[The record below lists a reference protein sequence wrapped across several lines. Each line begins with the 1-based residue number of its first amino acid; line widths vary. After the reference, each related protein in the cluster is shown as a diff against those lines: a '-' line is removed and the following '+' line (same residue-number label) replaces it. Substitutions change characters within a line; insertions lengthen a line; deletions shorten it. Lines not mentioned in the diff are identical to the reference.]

1 MKNRFLTLLTLCI
14 LHLAPC
20 TLHSAFCT
28 LHAANIVVTG
38 HVTDQNGEALIG
50 AAIQMK
56 NSQVGTITDVDG
68 SFTMT
73 VPDGATLVFSYIGY
87 ADRELPAQ
95 PTMRVQLAEDVQ
107 TLQEVVA
114 VGYGTMKR
122 SDITGSMVSVRSDDM
137 QQTAAATMDQMLQ
150 GRAAGVEISLNS
162 GAAGASSSVQIRG
175 INSLNSTN
183 EPIYIID
190 GAIVQS
196 PAGADIYS
204 NPLAD
209 LNPADIESVEI
220 LKDASATA
228 IYGSQAANGVV
239 IVNMKK
245 GKEGAPKINLKL
257 AVGADQLPRHLE
269 VMNLR
274 QFARWAYDARL
285 ISTGEEI
292 ERFRNPDTLGLGTN
306 WQDEIFRTG
315 LRQDY
320 NISMRGGNKKLTYSI
335 SGGYYSQQGI
345 VINNDFD
352 RFNLRAQIDAKPY
365 TWLET
370 GITANLSETNRN
382 TGMSSWGI
390 VASALQALPNF
401 AVKNPDG
408 TWAKSGYDSQTA
420 VYQPNPVAKASITE
434 RRNRILSTRDN
445 FYITLK
451 PWRWLSWR
459 NELTLDYRIDNYRY
473 LEPAYNLGG
482 SAKYYATH
490 ENSKTMQRYI
500 NFKSVATG
508 RWTLADN
515 HSLTAMLG
523 YETSD
528 RQDDYLYGKRL
539 YGSNT
544 SLSLSSGDA
553 SDDSN
558 EGYISTV
565 RFHSVFGRVTYNYAE
580 RYMLTATVRGDGS
593 SRFAR
598 GQRWGVFPSVAAAWS
613 IADEKWFEPARP
625 RMNGLKLR
633 AGYGVVGNA
642 NLADNAY
649 LPTFANLESNF
660 GISYRTQNMPN
671 YNGLTWEK
679 TDSWNIGL
687 DMQFLKNRIELI
699 ADFFQ
704 KNTRDLLLQTAL
716 PAYTGTSLTGS
727 AAPMWANIGSMRNRG
742 VELTFNAHILSKSP
756 VKWKTAFTFTA
767 MQNRITALNLETGFI
782 DRTLDFDG
790 AGETVTRTAV
800 GHSVSEFYGY
810 QVAGRINAAEDFLRD
825 NGDGTSTVIAATPN
839 YRVGSVVSNTAS
851 LKTSIGDLLYRDNNE
866 DGIIDELDRTFI
878 GRSLPVAS
886 MGWNNTF
893 TWKGLSLSVFL
904 YSALGGQVF
913 NFNRRMLD
921 EPSPL
926 NSTMTNK
933 FPRAGQYAHIGY
945 HDGNADNRNIWNQYV
960 LDGADPTETRIDAT
974 KGNMNYRVSD
984 RYVENADYLRI
995 KNITL
1000 SYSLPKKWIEK
1011 AKMQKLQFTFN
1022 LQNVYTFTRYTGY
1035 DPEVGAQNG
1044 QYSFSGQGMLLYG
1057 VDSGKVPAPR
1067 SYLFTIDVTF

>member
-1 MKNRFLTLLTLCI
+1 MKNRFFTFIISVAFSLC
-14 LHLAPC
+14 A
-20 TLHSAFCT
+20 A
-28 LHAANIVVTG
+28 AANITVTG
-38 HVTDQNGEALIG
+38 QVLDANAEALIG
-50 AAIQMK
+50 ATVQMK

-73 VPDGATLVFSYIGY
+73 VPDGAVLVFSYIGY
-87 ADRELPAQ
+87 TDVEQTAS
-95 PTMRVQLAEDVQ
+95 PTMRVQLQEDVQ
-107 TLQEVVA
+107 TLREVVA

-122 SDITGSMVSVRSDDM
+122 SDITGAMVSVRADDM
-137 QQTAAATMDQMLQ
+137 QQTVAATMDQMLQ
-150 GRAAGVEISLNS
+150 GRAAGVEMSLNS

-183 EPIYIID
+183 EPIYVID

-196 PAGADIYS
+196 AAGSDIYS

-209 LNPADIESVEI
+209 INPADIESVEI

-228 IYGSQAANGVV
+228 IYGAQAANGVI

-245 GKEGAPKINLKL
+245 GKEGAMRVNLKL
-257 AVGADQLPRHLE
+257 SAGADQLPRHLE

-285 ISTGEEI
+285 ISTGQEI
-292 ERFRNPDTLGLGTN
+292 ERFRNPDTLGLGTD
-306 WQDEIFRTG
+306 WQNEIFRTG
-315 LRQDY
+315 VRQDY
-320 NISMRGGNKKLTYSI
+320 TVSLRGGTKRLSYSV
-335 SGGYYSQQGI
+335 SAGYYSQQGI
-345 VINNDFD
+345 VLNNDFD
-352 RFNLRAQIDAKPY
+352 RFSLRAQIDAKPY

-370 GITANLSETNRN
+370 GIVANLGETNRN

-390 VASALQALPNF
+390 VSSALQGLPNF

-459 NELTLDYRIDNYRY
+459 NEITLDYRVDNYRY

-508 RWTLADN
+508 QWTIGDDHHL
-515 HSLTAMLG
+515 SAMLG

-528 RQDDYLYGKRL
+528 RQEDYLYGRRL

-544 SLSLSSGDA
+544 SLALSSGDA

-558 EGYISTV
+558 EGYITTV
-565 RFHSVFGRVTYNYAE
+565 RYHSVFGRVTYNYLE
-580 RYMLTATVRGDGS
+580 RYMLTATVRGDAS

-598 GQRWGVFPSVAAAWS
+598 GQRWGVFPSAAVAWS
-613 IADEKWFEPARP
+613 ISEEKWFRPAR
-625 RMNGLKLR
+625 RVMNGFKLR

-642 NLADNAY
+642 NLGDNAY

-660 GISYRTQNMPN
+660 GVSYRTQNMPN
-671 YNGLTWEK
+671 YAGLTWEK
-679 TDSWNIGL
+679 TDSWNVGV
-687 DMQFLKNRIELI
+687 DMQFLKNRVEVIL
-699 ADFFQ
+699 DLYQ
-704 KNTRDLLLQTAL
+704 KNTRDLLLQTAM

-727 AAPMWANIGSMRNRG
+727 ASPMWANVGRMRNRG
-742 VELTFNAHILSKSP
+742 IELTLNAHILQRTA
-756 VKWKTAFTFTA
+756 VRWKTALTA
-767 MQNRITALNLETGFI
+767 TATQNRVMALNMETGFI

-790 AGETVTRTAV
+790 TGETVTRTAV

-810 QVAGRINAAEDFLRD
+810 QVAGRINSAEDFLRD

-839 YRVGSVVSNTAS
+839 YRVGTVVHNTATLS
-851 LKTSIGDLLYRDNNE
+851 TSVGDLLYRDNNG
-866 DGIIDELDRTFI
+866 DGIIDDQDRTYI
-878 GRSLPVAS
+878 GRSLPIAS
-886 MGWNNTF
+886 FGWNNTIS
-893 TWKGLSLSVFL
+893 WKGLSLSVFL
-904 YSALGGQVF
+904 FSSVGGQVF
-913 NFNRRMLD
+913 HFNRRMLD

-945 HDGNADNRNIWNQYV
+945 HDGNADNHNIWNQYV

-974 KGNMNYRVSD
+974 KGNRNFRVSD
-984 RYVENADYLRI
+984 RYVEDASYLRI

-1000 SYSLPKKWIEK
+1000 SYSMPKKLIEK
-1011 AKMQKLQFTFN
+1011 AKMQKLVFTFN
-1022 LQNVYTFTRYTGY
+1022 VQNAFTFTRYTGY

-1057 VDSGKVPAPR
+1057 VDTGKVPAPR
-1067 SYLFTIDVTF
+1067 SYLFTVDVTF